1 MWNSVE
7 IFCLK
12 TLTSR
17 VHTGRMC
24 AFYKCLSRLS
34 GVVKS
39 TGEGYLSEQ
48 ILFILQDPNVSSSI
62 KRSLYSLSK
71 VCYLSRVIP
80 CTVSSW
86 IHPTIASFFFLIC
99 VRVNRGQRLYPSSIS
114 ILPTLNIIY
123 IRGQGYSFIGKLF

>member
-17 VHTGRMC
+17 LHTGHMC
-24 AFYKCLSRLS
+24 AFYKCLSRLL

-62 KRSLYSLSK
+62 KRSLYSFSK
-71 VCYLSRVIP
+71 VLSFQSDSMYCELMDSSHNSIIFLFDLCQSELR
-80 CTVSSW
+80 TEAVS
-86 IHPTIASFFFLIC
+86 
-99 VRVNRGQRLYPSSIS
+99 
-114 ILPTLNIIY
+114 
-123 IRGQGYSFIGKLF
+123 

>member
-12 TLTSR
+12 TLTTK

-24 AFYKCLSRLS
+24 TFYKCLSRLS

-48 ILFILQDPNVSSSI
+48 ILFILQDPNVSFSI
-62 KRSLYSLSK
+62 KHSLYSFSE
-71 VCYLSRVIP
+71 VCSLSRVIL
-80 CTVSSW
+80 CTLNSW
-86 IHPTIASFFFLIC
+86 IHPTIVSFFFLIC
-99 VRVNRGQRLYPSSIS
+99 VRVN
-114 ILPTLNIIY
+114 
-123 IRGQGYSFIGKLF
+123 